1 MVFVQRKAMFLRNV
15 FSFGRKKT
23 WVAYHPLSE
32 KTSKKIPPLRKG
44 VLFATDRVHIE
55 NYEEEIIDKVNAIY
69 AQDYKIRNDLQI
81 IFKAFKHLGR

>member
-1 MVFVQRKAMFLRNV
+1 M
-15 FSFGRKKT
+15 
-23 WVAYHPLSE
+23 
-32 KTSKKIPPLRKG
+32 
-44 VLFATDRVHIE
+44 LFATDRVHIE